1 VKRVPY
7 CQRVDKSLL
16 YLYVEANDRSL
27 ASLQV
32 TPALGVEP
40 NRGYTLNAVDLA
52 IEQMAGVSIIPF
64 TVDSDIPWQ
73 AHVLLSAIGEEN
85 LILVIGNHTI
95 HFDLDTSE
103 SDFVYLGSNVTKT
116 LVRFENDKLPGLSL
130 PVLGKLPEGYTITGT
145 THLKLDDT
153 LLLFLQTNT
162 FREHFGDYLYK
173 QYAQNLVM
181 ELDDDT
187 GDHLASVV
195 DWLHEAGYQVELTE
209 ISTDILGGID
219 AARNI
224 LMASITY
231 TLLIFLISAIGLIT
245 VTRAVF
251 DKQLRE
257 IAIHFLCGAS
267 RRHTLRRIA
276 VFHLFVMF
284 VPLVLQFLLL
294 RRAFIF
300 PTFRYAVSI
309 TALAFIA
316 LGIGSIISNER
327 RVYESSMEVI
337 QRGIDDLI
345 M

>member
-1 VKRVPY
+1 M
-7 CQRVDKSLL
+7 
-16 YLYVEANDRSL
+16 
-27 ASLQV
+27 

-103 SDFVYLGSNVTKT
+103 SDYVYLGSNVTKT

-224 LMASITY
+224 LMASITLY
-231 TLLIFLISAIGLIT
+231 VA
-245 VTRAVF
+245 
-251 DKQLRE
+251 
-257 IAIHFLCGAS
+257 HFLDLGHWTNHCNVS
-267 RRHTLRRIA
+267 RL
-276 VFHLFVMF
+276 
-284 VPLVLQFLLL
+284 
-294 RRAFIF
+294 
-300 PTFRYAVSI
+300 
-309 TALAFIA
+309 
-316 LGIGSIISNER
+316 
-327 RVYESSMEVI
+327 
-337 QRGIDDLI
+337 
-345 M
+345 